1 LPSASPAPPA
11 AVAVAGLS
19 ASEPAEPDEPDFVS
33 ALPDRLK
40 CPICLGHLKS
50 PLQTC
55 CGHRFCRGCFFSAA
69 AAAAASTTTS
79 GAASTV
85 QPALQLHHQHLHLH
99 HHQQHHQFQQPLP
112 ASAAAAAAAA
122 AAASPASVG
131 ARRACPL
138 CRSPILDVGPS
149 AAGRGG
155 LTAGV
160 FNDLATEREVQQLTV
175 RCPRTGC
182 GAAMELGGL
191 RSHLATACQ
200 FVEELCPEQCQ
211 SRIRRCDLAAH
222 RAACRERQVACVFCS
237 ASVPYR
243 QLNFHYLFGCSN
255 FPMPCPHRCGR
266 VLAGHQ
272 RLHEH
277 VDRACPLTLVLCPF
291 ASFGCPAANRH
302 RRDLGRHVAE
312 AHSYHLQLLWQ
323 QQQHPHQQQQQQQ
336 QQRATTADL
345 NCMLDKLVVNL
356 QQPMQSQQQQMY
368 AAQQQQQQA
377 AALRNLL
384 HQQQQQQQQQQQY
397 QQYQPAWR

>member
-1 LPSASPAPPA
+1 
-11 AVAVAGLS
+11 
-19 ASEPAEPDEPDFVS
+19 
-33 ALPDRLK
+33 
-40 CPICLGHLKS
+40 
-50 PLQTC
+50 
-55 CGHRFCRGCFFSAA
+55 
-69 AAAAASTTTS
+69 
-79 GAASTV
+79 
-85 QPALQLHHQHLHLH
+85 
-99 HHQQHHQFQQPLP
+99 
-112 ASAAAAAAAA
+112 
-122 AAASPASVG
+122 
-131 ARRACPL
+131 
-138 CRSPILDVGPS
+138 S

-200 FVEELCPEQCQ
+200 FVEELCP
-211 SRIRRCDLAAH
+211 SSASPASAAATWPPTE
-222 RAACRERQVACVFCS
+222 RPAGERQVACVFCS

-302 RRDLGRHVAE
+302 SARSRPPRGRGSQLPSAVAM
-312 AHSYHLQLLWQ
+312 
-323 QQQHPHQQQQQQQ
+323 
-336 QQRATTADL
+336 AT
-345 NCMLDKLVVNL
+345 
-356 QQPMQSQQQQMY
+356 
-368 AAQQQQQQA
+368 A
-377 AALRNLL
+377 AASSS
-384 HQQQQQQQQQQQY
+384 
-397 QQYQPAWR
+397 AASA